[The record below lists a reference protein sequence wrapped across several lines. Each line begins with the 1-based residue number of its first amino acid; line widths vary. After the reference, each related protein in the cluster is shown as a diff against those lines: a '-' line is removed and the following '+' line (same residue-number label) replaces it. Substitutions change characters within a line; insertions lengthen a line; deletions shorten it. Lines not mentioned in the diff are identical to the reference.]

1 MQGDLNEQSSIL
13 IAALFARTAA
23 AYMGPGAGLGMLGS
37 LVAVVAAVA
46 LAALGL
52 VLLPVRMILKR
63 RRKASAKP

>member
-1 MQGDLNEQSSIL
+1 MSKILFLL
-13 IAALFARTAA
+13 IAIAAPGTAA

-46 LAALGL
+46 LAVLGL

-63 RRKASAKP
+63 RRKASVKP

>member
-1 MQGDLNEQSSIL
+1 MSKALIL
-13 IAALFARTAA
+13 IVALFAPGTAA

-46 LAALGL
+46 LAAVGL